1 MDNYPISS
9 NSLEKFYDVNGY
21 QLGQQYKEHL
31 SNFREWEQLN
41 DGEALVYPENFGS
54 RMSIDEIALSKG
66 ELYTIITNKDAKGKK
81 GCLAAI
87 IKGTKCEIVSKALD
101 KVPIEKRMQVAE
113 ITLDLANNMDWICRT
128 NFPNAIITADR
139 FHVQQVVSEAVQ
151 EIRIKY
157 RRQAMDEENELIME
171 ARKQREK
178 YIPGRYENGDTKKQ
192 LLARSRYL
200 LFKPESKWT
209 ESQKKR
215 VHILFKEFPEI
226 QKAYKYAMCFRGIF
240 ETSETKDE
248 AKKRL
253 HQWYEKIN
261 KIEIP
266 QLISAGNTIERHEGK
281 ILNYFY
287 NRETNASAESFNAK
301 LKGFR
306 ALLRGVRDVK
316 FFLFRIE
323 KLFA

>member
-1 MDNYPISS
+1 MSQIARWNHL
-9 NSLEKFYDVNGY
+9 NTRTFEK
-21 QLGQQYKEHL
+21 QYKDHL
-31 SNFREWEQLN
+31 SDFREWEQLHN
-41 DGEALVYPENFGS
+41 GESLVYPENFGS
-54 RMSIDEIALSKG
+54 RMSIDEVALSKG
-66 ELYTIITNKDAKGKK
+66 ELYTVITNKESKGKK

-87 IKGTKCEIVSKALD
+87 IKGTKNEVVSKALD
-101 KVPIEKRMQVAE
+101 KVPIEKKMVVKE

-139 FHVQQVVSEAVQ
+139 FHVQQVVSEAIQ
-151 EIRIKY
+151 EVRIKY

-215 VHILFKEFPEI
+215 VEILFREFPEI
-226 QKAYKYAMCFRGIF
+226 EKAYKYAMCFRGIF
-240 ETSETKDE
+240 ETSKTRDE

-306 ALLRGVRDVK
+306 TLLHGVRDIN